1 MAEIDVTPAEVQRR
15 LLSLVDLL
23 ERQVRDAK
31 AAAIRAA
38 EAEAAHRQAVA
49 TAQLRT
55 RSLHA
60 HERLTEAT
68 VEAHVVQDTAEEL
81 HERLVTAAL
90 HEAARDALHATR
102 ARIDGLRTIATSMRA
117 EMAP

>member
-1 MAEIDVTPAEVQRR
+1 
-15 LLSLVDLL
+15 
-23 ERQVRDAK
+23 
-31 AAAIRAA
+31 
-38 EAEAAHRQAVA
+38 
-49 TAQLRT
+49 
-55 RSLHA
+55 
-60 HERLTEAT
+60 
-68 VEAHVVQDTAEEL
+68 VQDTAKEL